1 MLNNK
6 KYIEQND
13 IVYNRDGKPFVEIFE
28 IAVSANY
35 SDINMKHEQDIER
48 ICSSFNYQYELM
60 SHYIGLFQVAY
71 INRANTLLF
80 STFHKSLINLKTAF
94 YLNRRSLWG
103 PLRPL
108 IRQVFESLMISKY
121 CALNYES
128 QEVLKFWEE
137 GKQISMGK
145 IFKTMEVSDL
155 NTLKELWGVLS
166 DITHA
171 TKFASQ
177 PTLTYGTNRTDTA
190 DVVVNFIWIELM
202 LECKYHLLTE
212 HIITSSMTY
221 YLKYYAPERYERVK
235 LLKKL
240 LRQNYSESKKRM
252 KGDERKILQAYKN
265 SWSVKN

>member
-1 MLNNK
+1 MLDNEK
-6 KYIEQND
+6 KVEEYD
-13 IVYNRDGKPFVEIFE
+13 ISYNRNGKSFVEIFE
-28 IAVSANY
+28 TVVAENY
-35 SDINMKHEQDIER
+35 SEINMKHEQDIER

-108 IRQVFESLMISKY
+108 VRQVFESLMISKY

-128 QEVLKFWEE
+128 REVLKFWEE
-137 GKQISMGK
+137 GKQISIGK
-145 IFKTMEVSDL
+145 IFKNIEVSDL
-155 NTLKELWGVLS
+155 NTLRELWGILS

-190 DVVVNFIWIELM
+190 DVMVNFI
-202 LECKYHLLTE
+202 
-212 HIITSSMTY
+212 
-221 YLKYYAPERYERVK
+221 
-235 LLKKL
+235 
-240 LRQNYSESKKRM
+240 
-252 KGDERKILQAYKN
+252 
-265 SWSVKN
+265 